1 MANRNKPLSVE
12 AYRRKQADAALARH
26 VDWRNWPQS
35 KQVDY
40 LFSFGSPHAL
50 YEELGV
56 DSALAQ
62 LYAACVVNCARAE
75 QVNIRTALRALATKR
90 TGLLHRPEL
99 APNVAAITGRYARRV
114 REIADWKPR
123 STNVFRQLA
132 SLVRHL
138 FDRYANAPDW
148 LIESWTRPVLA
159 EDGVNLPDL
168 TLHLGQ
174 GHSLRSFPRLP
185 VPVGKQLERGM
196 REAPAGC
203 TFREALRYAQLAA
216 RDALAWWGVVMESRL
231 GRAALVDDAFWLS
244 VVDFFV
250 ASPMVDPLHFGP
262 VCDWIHAK
270 RSMGTGSE
278 PAQPGFTLKGRSMA
292 AVLAQAGQWRSGQ
305 DRMRRQSGG
314 ASQAGSSSWA
324 GLPVADFQAGPVR
337 IEQLTTAEQLQNE
350 GNAQHNCVATYLQ
363 SCRLGR
369 CGIFSLTVDGTRGL
383 TIEVTANRTVVQ
395 VRGKYNRLMT
405 MQERAWITQ
414 WLSEVRLVLSKYV
427 GVAWE

>member
-1 MANRNKPLSVE
+1 MANRNKPLSAE
-12 AYRRKQADAALARH
+12 AYRWKEAGVALSRH

-35 KQVDY
+35 KQVEY
-40 LFSFGSPHAL
+40 MFSFGSPHAL
-50 YEELGV
+50 YEALGV
-56 DSALAQ
+56 GSALAQ
-62 LYAACVVNCARAE
+62 LYAACVVGRTGAE
-75 QVNIRTALRALATKR
+75 QGNVLGALRALATKR

-99 APNVAAITGRYARRV
+99 APNVGALTSRYAKRV
-114 REIADWKPR
+114 REIADWKPK
-123 STNVFRQLA
+123 SSNVFRQLA

-138 FDRYANAPDW
+138 FDRYGNAPDW
-148 LIESWTRPVLA
+148 LIESWTRPTLA

-185 VPVGKQLERGM
+185 VPISKRLEHGM

-250 ASPMVDPLHFGP
+250 ASPMVDPRHFGP
-262 VCDWIHAK
+262 VCDWIHQK
-270 RSMGTGSE
+270 RSVGIGPE

-292 AVLAQAGQWRSGQ
+292 SVLAQAEQWHHGQARV
-305 DRMRRQSGG
+305 RRQSGG
-314 ASQAGSSSWA
+314 ANQAANSSWV
-324 GLPVADFQAGPVR
+324 GLPVDNFLAGPVR
-337 IEQLTTAEQLQNE
+337 IEQLTTAAQLQDE
-350 GNAQHNCVATYLQ
+350 GNAQRNCVATYLQ
-363 SCRLGR
+363 SCLAGR

-395 VRGKYNRLMT
+395 VRGKYNRWMT
-405 MQERAWITQ
+405 AQEHAWIIQ
-414 WLSEVRLVLSKYV
+414 WLNQARLVLSKHV
-427 GVAWE
+427 GFA

>member
-1 MANRNKPLSVE
+1 MANRNKPLSAE
-12 AYRRKQADAALARH
+12 AYRWKQAGAALSRH

-35 KQVDY
+35 KQVEY
-40 LFSFGSPHAL
+40 MFSFGSPHAL
-50 YEELGV
+50 YEALGV

-62 LYAACVVNCARAE
+62 LYAACVANCTGPE
-75 QVNIRTALRALATKR
+75 QGSVMGALRALAAKR

-99 APNVAAITGRYARRV
+99 ALNVAALASRYARRV
-114 REIADWKPR
+114 REVADWKPR
-123 STNVFRQLA
+123 SNNVFRQLA

-138 FDRYANAPDW
+138 FDRYGNAPDW
-148 LIESWTRPVLA
+148 LIESWTRPTLA
-159 EDGVNLPDL
+159 EDGVSLPDL

-185 VPVGKQLERGM
+185 VPISKRLEHGM

-216 RDALAWWGVVMESRL
+216 RNALDWWGVVMESRL

-250 ASPMVDPLHFGP
+250 AAPMVDPCHFGP
-262 VCDWIHAK
+262 VCDWIHQK
-270 RSMGTGSE
+270 RSVGIGPE
-278 PAQPGFTLKGRSMA
+278 PAQPGFTLRGRGMA
-292 AVLAQAGQWRSGQ
+292 SVLAQAEQWHRGQARGH
-305 DRMRRQSGG
+305 RQSGG
-314 ASQAGSSSWA
+314 AGPADSSWP
-324 GLPVADFQAGPVR
+324 GLPVNDFRAGPVR
-337 IEQLTTAEQLQNE
+337 IEQLTTSAQLQDE
-350 GNAQHNCVATYLQ
+350 GNAQRNCVATYLQ

-395 VRGKYNRLMT
+395 VRGKYNRWMT
-405 MQERAWITQ
+405 PQEHAWLIQ
-414 WLSEVRLVLSKYV
+414 WLSQARLVLSKHV
-427 GVAWE
+427 GIDWQE